1 MLVGSAAAA
10 LSLSALGSVAEPERG
25 DKGYDKGSKSDMDRD
40 RGSQKSYGDR
50 DKEPAAKVREDRD
63 GGDRDRIRRGDN
75 DGDRRWNRPGDRDRI
90 RRGHRYGWGPGVA
103 FYFTDGY
110 YYGNCGWLKRR
121 AIVSGN
127 PIWWRRYHRCRD
139 FD

>member
-63 GGDRDRIRRGDN
+63 G
-75 DGDRRWNRPGDRDRI
+75 DRDRI

>member
-1 MLVGSAAAA
+1 GPATWNLERAVHVYSERVELRIIKMTRRWRYTMLVGSAAAA

-75 DGDRRWNRPGDRDRI
+75 DGDRRWNRPGDRDR
-90 RRGHRYGWGPGVA
+90 
-103 FYFTDGY
+103 
-110 YYGNCGWLKRR
+110 
-121 AIVSGN
+121 
-127 PIWWRRYHRCRD
+127 
-139 FD
+139 